1 MSNQRPVY
9 CWDTCVFL
17 AHLKQE
23 SDKPLDDILAV
34 ANEIESD
41 KAELIVSITTKMEIL
56 DVVEDES
63 LAKALTKFLDRRN
76 VMLVDVNPPVADIA
90 LQIRYKA
97 NKAKPNP
104 KNVKVADAQI
114 VATAIAY
121 GADVLHTFDEKI
133 LKLDKSSIVDELSIR
148 RPCLLSGQKL
158 LRYARGSALKPWP
171 NHFQRNGAVH
181 TFGRLHSALEVA
193 HHARSLGHRQ

>member
-1 MSNQRPVY
+1 M
-9 CWDTCVFL
+9 

-76 VMLVDVNPPVADIA
+76 VMLVDVNPPVADAA
-90 LQIRYKA
+90 LQVRYKA
-97 NKAKPNP
+97 NKGNP
-104 KNVKVADAQI
+104 KRNVKVADAQI
-114 VATAIAY
+114 VATAISY
-121 GADVLHTFDEKI
+121 GADVLHTFDPP
-133 LKLDKSSIVDELSIR
+133 LLNLDKSPIVDGLSIR
-148 RPCLLSGQKL
+148 QPCLLSGQRL
-158 LRYARGSALKPWP
+158 LRYARGSVLKPWP
-171 NHFQRNGAVH
+171 NHFQRNGEIH
-181 TFGRLHSALEVA
+181 TFGRFHSALEVA
-193 HHARSLGHRQ
+193 HHARALGHRQ